1 MDIKRIYDTWNEGIV
16 LDKHILESKFLGYND
31 KGKKRFE
38 NTRTELGNLV
48 YRLKYKNDIST
59 VKNIMNLITDIL
71 EKWNLKEKID
81 IVLPVPP
88 SKTNRKYQPV
98 FELSKAIAKY
108 LNKDV
113 CLDVMIN
120 QSKLHAKD
128 GYKVKGKIIQTK
140 PLKYKSNILVI
151 DDLYSTGLTLNE
163 VCRILRKDNNVEKI
177 YCLVLTRT
185 RRE

>member
-1 MDIKRIYDTWNEGIV
+1 MDIKRIYGTWNEGIV

-88 SKTNRKYQPV
+88 SN
-98 FELSKAIAKY
+98 
-108 LNKDV
+108 
-113 CLDVMIN
+113 
-120 QSKLHAKD
+120 
-128 GYKVKGKIIQTK
+128 
-140 PLKYKSNILVI
+140 
-151 DDLYSTGLTLNE
+151 
-163 VCRILRKDNNVEKI
+163 
-177 YCLVLTRT
+177 RT